1 MRRYLSWL
9 AYWLAR
15 DPQQSRRER
24 RHPEVRVGKAAPGVG
39 SLAPGRSDWTWQ
51 RGAL

>member
-9 AYWLAR
+9 AYWLVR
-15 DPQQSRRER
+15 CPEQNR